1 MANLRDAQR
10 KSEKLQVDKRRKRD
24 NREKGK
30 WHAKEYPMLATGGE
44 GVVEGRYH
52 SEAIAF

>member
-30 WHAKEYPMLATGGE
+30 WHAKEYPMLAAEERGWWKEDITQKP
-44 GVVEGRYH
+44 
-52 SEAIAF
+52 